1 MSVAATYA
9 EALYEAALE
18 ADAVTQ
24 VAADVEAFAEAVQGS
39 PELRM
44 VLANPEIDSGAKKAA
59 VAAIAADAQPLLGN
73 FLQVLVER
81 GRIAELLEIAEAFRE
96 RVARAQA
103 RLEVEAV
110 TAIPLPDDLRARIV
124 ESLQAKTNA
133 TVELT
138 ESVDPDVV
146 GGLVLNVGEVVVD
159 GSVRH
164 RIEGLRR
171 ELAAAPVDSAVAPA

>member
-1 MSVAATYA
+1 MSVASTYA

-18 ADAVTQ
+18 ADAVDQ
-24 VAADVEAFAEAVQGS
+24 VAADVDAFTQAVGES
-39 PELRM
+39 DELRM
-44 VLANPEIDSGAKKAA
+44 ALENPEIDSGAKKGV
-59 VAAIAADAQPLLGN
+59 VAAIAADAQPLFAN

-81 GRIAELLEIAEAFRE
+81 GRLAELLEIADAFRE
-96 RVARAQA
+96 RVSRATA

-124 ESLQAKTNA
+124 ESLEAKTST

-146 GGLVLNVGEVVVD
+146 GGLVLRVGEVVVD
-159 GSVRH
+159 GSIRH
-164 RIEGLRR
+164 RIEELRR
-171 ELAAAPVDSAVAPA
+171 DLTGAPVDAAVAPA